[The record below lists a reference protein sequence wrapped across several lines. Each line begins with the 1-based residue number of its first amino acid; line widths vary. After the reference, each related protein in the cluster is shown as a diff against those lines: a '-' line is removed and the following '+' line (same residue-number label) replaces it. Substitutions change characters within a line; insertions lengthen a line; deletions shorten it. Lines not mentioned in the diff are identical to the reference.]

1 MITTQDVVLH
11 GHPFV
16 VRTGGAGP
24 VILLLHGMAGSGE
37 TWRRV
42 MPLLARDFTVVAPD
56 LLGHG
61 ASAKPPGEYSLG
73 THANIVRDLLV
84 ALGHEHATVVGHS
97 FGGGVAL
104 QLAYQFPE
112 RCERL
117 VLVGS
122 GGLGREV
129 NPLLRV
135 LTLPGPEW
143 VLPVLCSPRLRD
155 TGARLASW
163 LAHGGMRATPTA
175 EEIWR
180 SYASLADDAGRNA
193 FLRTLRAVVDRDG
206 QAVSARDRIH
216 LAAHV
221 PTLIAW
227 GRDDAIIP
235 VQHALATHAAIP
247 GSRLELFDGVGHY
260 PHCEAAARFT
270 EVLTHFI
277 ATTEPARHSAA
288 WWRDVLCAAGGAEA
302 SA

>member
-1 MITTQDVVLH
+1 MIATRHVTLH
-11 GHPFV
+11 GHSFV
-16 VRTGGAGP
+16 VRTGGTGP

-37 TWRRV
+37 TWDRI

-61 ASAKPPGEYSLG
+61 DSAKPQGEYSLG
-73 THANIVRDLLV
+73 THANVVRDLLV
-84 ALGHEHATVVGHS
+84 ALGHERATFVGHS

-129 NPLLRV
+129 NPLLRA
-135 LTLPGPEW
+135 LSLPGAEW
-143 VLPVLCSPRLRD
+143 VLPVLCSPRLRE
-155 TGARLASW
+155 TGERLAGW
-163 LAHGGMRATPTA
+163 LARSGLRAAPTV

-180 SYASLADDAGRNA
+180 SYASLADEAGRRA
-193 FLRTLRAVVDRDG
+193 FFGTLRAVIDRDG
-206 QAVSARDRIH
+206 QAVSARDRMH
-216 LAAHV
+216 LAGHV
-221 PTLIAW
+221 PTLIVW

-235 VQHALATHAAIP
+235 VHHALSTHAAIS

-270 EVLTHFI
+270 DVLTDFI
-277 ATTEPARHSAA
+277 ATTVPAHHSEA
-288 WWRDVLCAAGGAEA
+288 WWRDVLCA
-302 SA
+302 SAPATAPA

>member
-1 MITTQDVVLH
+1 MITIRRVTLH
-11 GHPFV
+11 GHELT

-24 VILLLHGMAGSGE
+24 VVLLLHGMAGSAE

-61 ASAKPPGEYSLG
+61 GSAKPRGEYSLG
-73 THANIVRDLLV
+73 THANVVRDLLV
-84 ALGHEHATVVGHS
+84 TLGYDRATFVGHS

-104 QLAYQFPE
+104 QFAYQFPE

-129 NPLLRV
+129 NPLLRA
-135 LTLPGPEW
+135 LSLPGAEW
-143 VLPVLCSPRLRD
+143 VLPVVCSASLREA
-155 TGARLASW
+155 GEWVGGW
-163 LAHGGMRATPTA
+163 LARRGMRAAPTV

-180 SYASLADDAGRNA
+180 SYASLADEAGRRA
-193 FLRTLRAVVDRDG
+193 FLRTLRAVIDQDG
-206 QAVSARDRIH
+206 QAVSARDRLH

-221 PTLIAW
+221 PTLLVW
-227 GRDDAIIP
+227 GREDAIIP
-235 VQHALATHAAIP
+235 VSHAHAAHEAIP

-260 PHCEAAARFT
+260 PHCEAASRFAEVVARF
-270 EVLTHFI
+270 V
-277 ATTEPARHSAA
+277 ATTEATPHSEA
-288 WWRDVLCAAGGAEA
+288 WWREVLRGPGAEA
-302 SA
+302 RS

>member
-1 MITTQDVVLH
+1 
-11 GHPFV
+11 
-16 VRTGGAGP
+16 
-24 VILLLHGMAGSGE
+24 
-37 TWRRV
+37 
-42 MPLLARDFTVVAPD
+42 
-56 LLGHG
+56 
-61 ASAKPPGEYSLG
+61 
-73 THANIVRDLLV
+73 
-84 ALGHEHATVVGHS
+84 
-97 FGGGVAL
+97 
-104 QLAYQFPE
+104 
-112 RCERL
+112 
-117 VLVGS
+117 
-122 GGLGREV
+122 
-129 NPLLRV
+129 
-135 LTLPGPEW
+135 
-143 VLPVLCSPRLRD
+143 
-155 TGARLASW
+155 
-163 LAHGGMRATPTA
+163 MRATPTA